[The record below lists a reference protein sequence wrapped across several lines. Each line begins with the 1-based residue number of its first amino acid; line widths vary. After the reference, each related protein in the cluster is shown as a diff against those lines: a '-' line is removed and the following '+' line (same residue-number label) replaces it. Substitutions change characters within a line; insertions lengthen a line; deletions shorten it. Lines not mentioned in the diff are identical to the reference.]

1 LPRLKSLTAH
11 PPYSFR
17 HLQPELGQTEET
29 VGSFNAVVEQVQMMR
44 LANPFMCERYGWR
57 TDTAGVEADV
67 HNYNVARCVNNGW
80 WDFLL
85 MDEPGVAAPFVAPA
99 EKKSRLPGAVGVGS
113 VKRVAAGI
121 ALLVDWLGSGAKG
134 VESALAEKRAMV
146 CSTCPKNDGGDFTSY
161 FTEPIAEKIRVQLE
175 MKNDLQL
182 RTSYDDKL
190 TVCSACSCPIKL
202 KVHVEISYILAHM
215 SDEVKKQLHPA
226 CWITAE
232 ELAAS

>member
-1 LPRLKSLTAH
+1 MPRLKSLTAH

-44 LANPFMCERYGWR
+44 MANPFLCERYGWR

-80 WDFLL
+80 WDFLI

-99 EKKSRLPGAVGVGS
+99 EKKRPALVAGVGS
-113 VKRVAAGI
+113 VKRVAAGV
-121 ALLVDWLGSGAKG
+121 ALLVEWLGNSAKP
-134 VESALAEKRAMV
+134 VESALAEKRAGI
-146 CSTCPKNDGGDFTSY
+146 CATCPRNNGGDWKAY

-175 MKNDLQL
+175 IRNDLQL
-182 RTSYDDKL
+182 RTSHDAQL
-190 TVCSACSCPIKL
+190 TVCSACDCPLGL
-202 KVHVEISYILAHM
+202 KVFSPLSYILEHT
-215 SDEVKKQLHPA
+215 SEDTKTRLDPR
-226 CWITAE
+226 CWILGESAKP
-232 ELAAS
+232 